1 MKQQFCLF
9 LWAFISPIMGQEEG
23 MINLT
28 CQAFPKSVFKLLHP
42 MNCIFPFS
50 LGSYVYKT
58 CISMYISNKPLEV
71 EYQCPIVISEHDDS
85 ITEWGICRPECPKK
99 GCQDKLNT
107 SSCIFPYQ
115 YGDKMWH
122 TCVPAMNGF
131 LPNGEFASKLF
142 CPTSLDKEAKP
153 LVTSLNTVWRECGI
167 DCPVLEA
174 FKPVTLNTYVPTE
187 AATLPYVE
195 LVQEVND
202 NSTNE
207 TKKK

>member
-1 MKQQFCLF
+1 MLR
-9 LWAFISPIMGQEEG
+9 
-23 MINLT
+23 
-28 CQAFPKSVFKLLHP
+28 H
-42 MNCIFPFS
+42 
-50 LGSYVYKT
+50 
-58 CISMYISNKPLEV
+58 
-71 EYQCPIVISEHDDS
+71 
-85 ITEWGICRPECPKK
+85 K